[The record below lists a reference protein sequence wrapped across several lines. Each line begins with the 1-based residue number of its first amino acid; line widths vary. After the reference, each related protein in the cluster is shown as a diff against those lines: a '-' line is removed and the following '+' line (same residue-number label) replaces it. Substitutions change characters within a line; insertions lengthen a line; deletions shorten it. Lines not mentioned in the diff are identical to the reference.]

1 MFKRKKLF
9 IIFFIVVVLILIA
22 RGFFYLGNYYEQKK
36 IGEALVKE
44 FFNFNLGIL
53 PEGFEANQISGDT
66 FLENK
71 NIGISFKVPTGWTFI
86 GYMDHYID
94 LKSSDY
100 KADPNTLIR
109 LEGCLITIN
118 TSYYTLFTSSNLISR
133 IDRLEKGNIKSEDGE
148 VVKVNNISALKT
160 IDQDEWLSKD
170 GIEEIIEVGI
180 PFISTKSEVKFS
192 TKIFKNQDKCVQEF
206 NKFLETVFVK

>member
-9 IIFFIVVVLILIA
+9 IIIFIVVILILVVG
-22 RGFFYLGNYYEQKK
+22 GFFYLGNYYREKK
-36 IGEALVKE
+36 IREDLVKE

-53 PEGFEANQISGDT
+53 PEGFMANQISGDT
-66 FLENK
+66 ILENK

-100 KADPNTLIR
+100 ETDPNTLIR
-109 LEGCLITIN
+109 LGGCLITIN

-133 IDRLEKGNIKSEDGE
+133 IDRLEKGNIRSEDGE
-148 VVKVNNISALKT
+148 VIKVNNISALK
-160 IDQDEWLSKD
+160 IVDQDEWLSKD
-170 GIEEIIEVGI
+170 GIEEIIEVGV
-180 PFISTKSEVKFS
+180 PFINTKSEVKFS

-206 NKFLETVFVK
+206 NKFLETVYIK